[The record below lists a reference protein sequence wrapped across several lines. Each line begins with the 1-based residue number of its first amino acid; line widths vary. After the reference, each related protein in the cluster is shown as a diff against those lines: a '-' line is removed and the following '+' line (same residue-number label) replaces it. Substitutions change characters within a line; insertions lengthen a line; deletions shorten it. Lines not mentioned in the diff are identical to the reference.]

1 MDVIFRNRKAAV
13 GAAILLT
20 FVVLIVV
27 GPFFAQDPTAF
38 VAAPHQPPSADH
50 WLGTTGQGQDVL
62 AQTLTGGRVTLTVAV
77 FVGLTVTAIGALAGT
92 TAAYYG
98 GWVDDLLGLLFNV
111 LLIIP
116 GLPLVVVIAAYLP
129 AGPST
134 IAAVLVMTGWAWNA
148 RVLRAQALSLRKR
161 DFVLAAVVTG
171 EPAWRIIVFELLPN
185 MVPLIVSCF
194 ISATVYALG
203 AQVGLEFLGLG
214 DIGEITW
221 GTALYWA
228 TNDAAL
234 LIGSWWVFVPA
245 GFCVASVGFALV
257 MLNFAIDELSNPV
270 LRIEREW
277 RGRLEGVPVVAGV
290 TPVKRTRE

>member
-1 MDVIFRNRKAAV
+1 
-13 GAAILLT
+13 
-20 FVVLIVV
+20 
-27 GPFFAQDPTAF
+27 
-38 VAAPHQPPSADH
+38 
-50 WLGTTGQGQDVL
+50 
-62 AQTLTGGRVTLTVAV
+62 
-77 FVGLTVTAIGALAGT
+77 
-92 TAAYYG
+92 
-98 GWVDDLLGLLFNV
+98 
-111 LLIIP
+111 
-116 GLPLVVVIAAYLP
+116 
-129 AGPST
+129 
-134 IAAVLVMTGWAWNA
+134 
-148 RVLRAQALSLRKR
+148 
-161 DFVLAAVVTG
+161 
-171 EPAWRIIVFELLPN
+171 